1 VVSRGEAK
9 TIAMNLLDFIL
20 ITVLVVALVRGLVRG
35 VIRQVASLLGIV
47 AGFVVAGHLYLRLFS
62 LLRSSFPSIPHLDLI
77 SYGALFAATWT
88 AFVLLGLLAVRLSR
102 VLLMGWADRILGAL
116 LGLLKGAVVAVVLVA
131 MLTVFLPATSSLL
144 SRSLLAPYVQT
155 TGYYMVQ
162 LTPEELRR
170 RYRGKHA
177 ALIRQVHRQ
186 KLTESVIEK
195 QR

>member
-1 VVSRGEAK
+1 
-9 TIAMNLLDFIL
+9 MNLLDFIL

-116 LGLLKGAVVAVVLVA
+116 LGLFKGAVVAVV
-131 MLTVFLPATSSLL
+131 LPATSSLL